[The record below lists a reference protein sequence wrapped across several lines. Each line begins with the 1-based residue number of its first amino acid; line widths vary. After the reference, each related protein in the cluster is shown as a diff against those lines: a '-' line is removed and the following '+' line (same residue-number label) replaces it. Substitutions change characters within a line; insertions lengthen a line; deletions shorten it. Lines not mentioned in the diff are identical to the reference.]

1 MESFVNRIGQWGA
14 QVRERWQQ
22 LSLNQKVLFSAVI
35 ALLLVTLVILLA
47 RGKGETG
54 LAPLY
59 TELEQK
65 DAADIVEKLQEYKVP
80 HKLADNGSTILVPE
94 TVRDSTR
101 LKLAADDLPRG
112 EKGFEL
118 FQETSFGET
127 QTDKK
132 VKYQAALQGELA
144 RTIQSIDKI
153 KAARVN
159 LALPEPSL
167 FSENEGVPKASV
179 VINTQEGESLSPR
192 EVKAIVNLVA
202 NSVERLDPEN
212 VVIVDQNGN
221 LVSENLPDYQASSSD
236 QVRMQLAMKREFE
249 KEKEQAIQSMLDKT
263 LGQNNAVVRVNAEL
277 DFDEKE
283 QVEERYSHDPLG
295 PFFESQQVKKESG
308 TDTTGAQPGIPGTD
322 NNIPQYT
329 EVAAPGGTSTY
340 DKSEKTTNY
349 LVNKTETVTKFSPGD
364 VKYDYLT
371 VSVFVNNAGTRNASL
386 GETDQEKQETIRNIV
401 AAACGLRENRPEENV
416 HLEENI
422 SVEFI
427 DFYTPPGKDTPTGLV
442 PRLLASP
449 LTPWV
454 MALLATLVV
463 MLVLM
468 LRKRRA
474 ETPVEEEI
482 GSEFEA
488 MVEEEIKLEDLIDR
502 NMTPEEREKQRIRR
516 EIEKLVDEN
525 PENAAQVIKTWLVED
540 TR

>member
-1 MESFVNRIGQWGA
+1 MESFFNRIGQWGA
-14 QVRERWQQ
+14 QARERWKQ
-22 LSLNQKVLFSAVI
+22 LSLNQKVLLSAV
-35 ALLLVTLVILLA
+35 ATLLLVSLVILLS
-47 RGKGETG
+47 RGGGETG
-54 LAPLY
+54 LVPLY
-59 TELEQK
+59 TELERK
-65 DAADIVEKLQEYKVP
+65 DAADIVEKLEEYKVSY
-80 HKLADNGSTILVPE
+80 KLAANGSTIMVPE

-118 FQETSFGET
+118 FQETGFGET

-179 VINTQEGESLSPR
+179 VINTRESESLSPR

-221 LVSENLPDYQASSSD
+221 LVSENLADYETSSSD
-236 QVRMQLAMKREFE
+236 QVRTQLAMKREFE

-277 DFDEKE
+277 DFDQKE
-283 QVEERYSHDPLG
+283 QVDERYSHDPLG
-295 PFFESQQVKKESG
+295 PFIESQQVKKESG
-308 TDTTGAQPGIPGTD
+308 TDVSAAQPGIPGTD

-329 EVAAPGGTSTY
+329 EVDTPGGTSSY
-340 DKSEKTTNY
+340 DKSDKATNF
-349 LVNKTETVTKFSPGD
+349 LVNKTETVTRFSPGD

-371 VSVFVNNAGTRNASL
+371 VSVFVNNAGTKNASL
-386 GETDQEKQETIRNIV
+386 GETNQEKQETIRNIV
-401 AAACGLRENRPEENV
+401 AAVCGLRENRPDESV
-416 HLEENI
+416 RLEENI

-427 DFYTPPGKDTPTGLV
+427 DFYTPPGEGAAPGLV
-442 PRLLASP
+442 PKLLASP

-454 MALLATLVV
+454 IALLAALVV
-463 MLVLM
+463 LLVWM

-474 ETPVEEEI
+474 ELPAEEEM

>member
-101 LKLAADDLPRG
+101 LKLVVDFLPRV

-329 EVAAPGGTSTY
+329 EVAAQGELPP
-340 DKSEKTTNY
+340 TTR
-349 LVNKTETVTKFSPGD
+349 
-364 VKYDYLT
+364 VK
-371 VSVFVNNAGTRNASL
+371 
-386 GETDQEKQETIRNIV
+386 
-401 AAACGLRENRPEENV
+401 
-416 HLEENI
+416 
-422 SVEFI
+422 
-427 DFYTPPGKDTPTGLV
+427 
-442 PRLLASP
+442 RLLITWS
-449 LTPWV
+449 TR
-454 MALLATLVV
+454 
-463 MLVLM
+463 
-468 LRKRRA
+468 RK
-474 ETPVEEEI
+474 P
-482 GSEFEA
+482 
-488 MVEEEIKLEDLIDR
+488 
-502 NMTPEEREKQRIRR
+502 
-516 EIEKLVDEN
+516 
-525 PENAAQVIKTWLVED
+525 
-540 TR
+540 